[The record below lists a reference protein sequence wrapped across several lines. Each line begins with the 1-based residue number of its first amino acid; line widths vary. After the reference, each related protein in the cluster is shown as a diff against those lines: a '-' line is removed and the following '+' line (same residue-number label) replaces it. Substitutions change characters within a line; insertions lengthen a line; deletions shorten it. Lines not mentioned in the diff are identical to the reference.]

1 MIASGISNI
10 VIRIGSVGLLL
21 LLNIQLARG
30 LGPESY
36 GVLAFTLA
44 WVQLLALFV
53 QFGLPTALT
62 RSVTLA
68 VERGETGRLQSEML
82 SSLTLMVVI
91 WTVIVALSLSF
102 WAIAGAPRGGMA
114 LALPAL
120 VMVLILSF
128 GPVIGAF
135 LRGLGSMVTSQLPE
149 QIARPGLFCAA
160 LAVALLMGYAL
171 SPATALWMQAA
182 TAGIA
187 VLLGGALL
195 LQSLPPA
202 QSPAPIQPIQLA
214 RGATPFLILSLVQGL
229 SLHAVILVMGQLTSD
244 AEIAHFRVAMQISDA
259 LNLFLLGIS
268 IVIGPMITQYHD
280 RKDWAELQHTVVW
293 AHRSGFMLLLAPVIV
308 LVIWAEPILILIFG
322 QDYAPAYQAMQIL
335 LIGKLAYA
343 LIGFSGLVLAMMGD
357 TRGATKATLLGMFL
371 SIALLLVLVPFA
383 GSSGAGLAY
392 VIGSIIINILA
403 LARLRKSIGLKLSG
417 FAVVSTNMNASLK
430 TIMKYKKGLL

>member
-229 SLHAVILVMGQLTSD
+229 SHHSAILVMGQLTSD

-259 LNLFLLGIS
+259 LQLALTS
-268 IVIGPMITQYHD
+268 IAILIGPTITQYHD
-280 RKDWAELQHTVVW
+280 RKDWAGLQHTVVW

-308 LVIWAEPILILIFG
+308 LVIWAGEILILVFG
-322 QDYAPAYQAMQIL
+322 PEYASAAYAMKIL
-335 LIGKLAYA
+335 VLGKLLFA
-343 LIGFSGLVLAMMGD
+343 LTGFSGLVLAMTGD
-357 TRGATKATLLGMFL
+357 TAGATKATLTGVFV
-371 SIALLLVLVPFA
+371 SIAFLFFLVPLA
-383 GSSGAGLAY
+383 GGAGAALAY
-392 VIGSIIINILA
+392 VFGSIAINAVAFAKI
-403 LARLRKSIGLKLSG
+403 RKSIGLKLNGLAHVPAAGNVFLES
-417 FAVVSTNMNASLK
+417 VLRR
-430 TIMKYKKGLL
+430 KKW